1 MKSSSR
7 YRQFGEH
14 LLQLRQVRGI
24 GTQGE
29 LAKLLGVK
37 QQTVSRWE
45 AGTSRPRA
53 DEIPGIAAAL
63 KVDPRQ
69 LLVFAEQAPEAAVT
83 VSFDRPLPLH
93 ALTADS
99 FERFSLDFIATL
111 YPSEQVHPAGKAG
124 HKQFGLDIEVTF
136 ADGAVHTFQ
145 CKREA
150 DFGPA
155 KVSRAVAA
163 HTAEAEK
170 KCLLLSRV
178 ASPLARAE
186 VRKHANWDLWDQ
198 EDISRR
204 VRSLA
209 RVEQHRLV
217 DIYFPG
223 QRFALLGQ
231 SEPGPWLTVHEFF
244 APHLAEGRIFNQ
256 RWELVGRAQ
265 ELSELDRALGDSS
278 VVAVSLVGP
287 AGGGKSRVL
296 RSALDAYTD
305 AHPGV
310 LVRMISPTQ
319 EVTAKSL
326 EELGLGDKL
335 LIAEDA
341 HDRNDIGQLVRYVAD
356 ERNRARLLLV
366 YRPYWK
372 GIIDRELGQLGLT
385 GALVRSVTLGTPSK
399 ADAAQLAAQVLSTHS
414 SSTDAAQ
421 AIAELAYDSPLA
433 VVVGAQLVARER
445 VHPQLFG
452 SNDEFRVAVLK
463 RYEKVIAEDIATGKD
478 QERVH
483 SMLCVLAL
491 IQPVVPDDRPV
502 LELLST
508 IEEIDA
514 KDASRLTRLLIDSG
528 VLFKRGAKYRLSP
541 DLLADSIIETACITS
556 RGESNGYAERVFEAA
571 IPEYKEHILLNLGR
585 LDWRRNKGDTS
596 DSRLLDQLWTSLRWQ
611 DDYDHAQVRAA
622 AAAAYYQPRQALVF
636 ARRLADQGH
645 GKEED
650 VCRIIRAAA
659 YNLDHLVDACSLL
672 WEAGKDDARPTNR
685 HPNHPIRLLTELAT
699 AEPRKPIEHVEQ
711 VVDFALS
718 LLDLPESWASA
729 NTPFDVLRGALATEG
744 HFTAAATDR
753 EITISKYAI
762 HRERVKEVR
771 QRIISALFAS
781 LSSAN
786 QRRAFLAAGRLGDA
800 LHGPMAAT
808 EETDDP
814 WGDEFVDTLHRLDAL
829 LGAAEI
835 TAPVLVRVAESV
847 QWHAFYGPHR
857 SRLIAERVIA
867 RLDRDIETRA
877 ARALIDAWGTNTW
890 PIEEDAVGRP
900 RHEADI
906 DTLCRDL
913 AQRFPEPEALGDFLK
928 GILASIENATGTPD
942 YGPAQLFIGRLLS
955 SNLELARHL
964 VRKRLSDERSI
975 LAAYAGRA
983 LGVLVT
989 QVPDEARQLV
999 SRMLEGGDHHL
1010 RFVSEG
1016 YTFATHMAP
1025 YSEAD
1030 VVALRRI
1037 FTSEDRAV
1045 LAYASDITR
1054 EVARNDKLFAIDLLA
1069 SMNIDL
1075 ALRST
1080 RDIFM
1085 WLAHGDTIP
1094 FALIRDDQ
1102 LRRLVEGL
1110 RNAPRLDDHWLNHF
1124 LKKAIRRAP
1133 ALVLDLA
1140 KARIEDALQ
1149 SEDWSRHPLGH
1160 LIREENALTLLAHP
1174 EGPAQFRDLL
1184 EWARERISD
1193 YRFGYHFADL
1203 VRVLCGRYDSA
1214 CIGLLEEWA
1223 SGGTVEHVNVLAA
1236 VLREAGQSFIYDQ
1249 SAFISRALRF
1259 ARKLDIKAHRVLSS
1273 AIFASAVSG
1282 VRSGV
1287 PGKPFDFDLR
1297 LKTHA
1302 EQELA
1307 QLGRAD
1313 PAYDLYRR
1321 LLEHAKQDI
1330 ESQERDGRLMDE
1342 NDEAA

>member
-1 MKSSSR
+1 MNYSTR

-14 LLQLRQVRGI
+14 LLQLRQARGI

-29 LAKLLGVK
+29 LAQLLGVK
-37 QQTVSRWE
+37 QQTISRWE

-53 DEIPGIAAAL
+53 DEMSGIAAAL
-63 KVDPRQ
+63 KVDPQQ
-69 LLVFAEQAPEAAVT
+69 LLVLAGQAPETAVT

-111 YPSEQVHPAGKAG
+111 YPSEKVHPAGKAG
-124 HKQFGLDIEVTF
+124 YKQFGLDIEVTF
-136 ADGAVHTFQ
+136 SDGAVHTFQ
-145 CKREA
+145 CKRET
-150 DFGPA
+150 DFGPS

-163 HTAEAEK
+163 HTAEAAK
-170 KCLLLSRV
+170 KCILLSRV

-186 VRKHANWDLWDQ
+186 VRKHADWDLWDQ

-209 RVEQHRLV
+209 RVEQRRLV

-223 QRFALLGQ
+223 QRFALLGE
-231 SEPGPWLTVHEFF
+231 SEPGPWLTVDEFF

-256 RWELVGRAQ
+256 RWELVGRGQ
-265 ELSELDRALGDSS
+265 ELSELDRALGDPS

-296 RSALDAYTD
+296 RSALNAFTD

-310 LVRMISPTQ
+310 LVRMISPTE

-326 EELGLGDKL
+326 EELGQSDKL

-341 HDRNDIGQLVRYVAD
+341 HDRSDIGQLARYAAD
-356 ERNRARLLLV
+356 ERKRARLLLV
-366 YRPYWK
+366 YRPYWT

-399 ADAAQLAAQVLSTHS
+399 ADAAQLAAQVLSSHS
-414 SSTDAAQ
+414 APTDAAQ
-421 AIAELAYDSPLA
+421 VIAELAYDSPLA

-452 SNDEFRVAVLK
+452 SNEEFRSAVLK

-491 IQPVVPDDRPV
+491 IQPVAPDARPV
-502 LELLST
+502 LELFSK

-571 IPEYKEHILLNLGR
+571 IPEYKEHVLLNLGR
-585 LDWRRNKGDTS
+585 LDWRRNRGDTS
-596 DSRLLDQLWTSLRWQ
+596 ESRLLDQLWASLTWQ
-611 DDYDHAQVRAA
+611 DDYDHPQVSAA
-622 AAAAYYQPRQALVF
+622 AAAGYYQPRQALAF
-636 ARRLADQGH
+636 ARRLVDQGH
-645 GKEED
+645 GKEEG

-659 YNLDHLVDACSLL
+659 YNLDHLMDACSLL
-672 WEAGKDDARPTNR
+672 WEAGQDDARPTNR

-699 AEPRKPIEHVEQ
+699 PEPRKPIEHVEQ

-718 LLDLPESWASA
+718 LLDLPESWVSA
-729 NTPFDVLRGALATEG
+729 NTPFAVLRGALATEG
-744 HFTAAATDR
+744 HFTSAATNR
-753 EITISKYAI
+753 EITISKYAV
-762 HRERVKEVR
+762 HRERVREVR

-781 LSSAN
+781 LPSAN
-786 QRRAFLAAGRLGDA
+786 QLRAFLAAGLLSDSLR
-800 LHGPMAAT
+800 GPMAAT
-808 EETDDP
+808 EGTDDP
-814 WGDEFVDTLHRLDAL
+814 WGDEFVDTLQRLAAFLD
-829 LGAAEI
+829 GAEI

-857 SRLIAERVIA
+857 SRLIAESIIA

-890 PIEEDAVGRP
+890 PIEEGVVGRP

-913 AQRFPEPEALGDFLK
+913 TQRYPDPEALVDFLND
-928 GILASIENATGTPD
+928 ILGSIENATGTPD
-942 YGPAQLFIGRLLS
+942 FGPAQLFIGRLLS
-955 SNLELARHL
+955 SNVELARHL
-964 VRKRLSDERSI
+964 VRKRLSDERSL
-975 LAAYAGRA
+975 LAAYGGRA
-983 LGVLVT
+983 LGVLIT
-989 QVPDEARQLV
+989 QVPDEARQFV
-999 SRMLEGGDHHL
+999 AHMLEDGDHHL
-1010 RFVSEG
+1010 RLVSEG
-1016 YTFATHMAP
+1016 YTFATHVAP
-1025 YSEAD
+1025 YSEVD
-1030 VVALRRI
+1030 VAALRRI
-1037 FTSEDRAV
+1037 FKSEDRAV
-1045 LAYASDITR
+1045 LVYTSNITR
-1054 EVARNDKLFAIDLLA
+1054 EVARHDKLFAIDLLA
-1069 SMNIDL
+1069 SVNVDL

-1080 RDIFM
+1080 RDFFM
-1085 WLAHGDTIP
+1085 WLAYDDTIP
-1094 FALIRDDQ
+1094 FALIRDEQ

-1149 SEDWSRHPLGH
+1149 SDDWSKHPLGDM
-1160 LIREENALTLLAHP
+1160 LREQNALTLLAHP
-1174 EGPAQFRDLL
+1174 EGPALLRDLL

-1203 VRVLCGRYDSA
+1203 VRILCGPYDAA
-1214 CIGLLEEWA
+1214 CITVLEEWA
-1223 SGGTVEHVNVLAA
+1223 SVGTVEHVNVLAA
-1236 VLREAGQSFIYDQ
+1236 VLREAGQSFIYDHG
-1249 SAFISRALRF
+1249 AFISRALRV
-1259 ARKLDIKAHRVLSS
+1259 AGTLGRKVHKLLSS

-1287 PGKPFDFDLR
+1287 PGQPFEFDLR

-1302 EQELA
+1302 ERQLA

-1313 PAYDLYRR
+1313 PAYDLYRG
-1321 LLEHAKQDI
+1321 LLEHAEQDI
-1330 ESQERDGRLMDE
+1330 ESQEREGRLMDE
-1342 NDEAA
+1342 EDEAS